1 MGSVMEVDK
10 LDELINSIRPHEPS
24 LLRSVSE
31 FSALNENVQMT
42 SQRSNQQNRYM
53 RQRHISLSNN
63 VINTEREPILL
74 NKASNK
80 TIFVQGRPPWFNKD
94 GGVRK
99 EPFFIGIS
107 GGSASGKTTVAT
119 NIIKQLDVQ
128 WVTLL
133 SMDAFYNVLSEE
145 QHELAT
151 QNEYNFDSP
160 EAFDFELLIDTLRR
174 LKEYREVKVPIYNFV
189 THRR

>member
-1 MGSVMEVDK
+1 ML
-10 LDELINSIRPHEPS
+10 LD
-24 LLRSVSE
+24 
-31 FSALNENVQMT
+31 
-42 SQRSNQQNRYM
+42 
-53 RQRHISLSNN
+53 HI
-63 VINTEREPILL
+63 I
-74 NKASNK
+74 
-80 TIFVQGRPPWFNKD
+80 GRPPWFNKD

-151 QNEYNFDSP
+151 QNEYNFDRP

-174 LKEYREVKVPIYNFV
+174 LKEYREVKVPSILNANSV
-189 THRR
+189 G